1 MQKAY
6 KLIQINTNKFKIDII
21 YLIICNNYV
30 IIDIIYNFYILY
42 IKFAWRCFLVFNMEV
57 DRSKKLFT
65 VNASGFFTNQES
77 RDFITEYK
85 TKTREFDPK
94 EFTMIVN
101 GRGLKTST
109 QDVAEQLKDV
119 MKLYAKDPFKKKI
132 LVQQASTVGKMQT
145 QRLCRDIPGFDSM
158 LLVNTLEDALEKI

>member
-1 MQKAY
+1 M
-6 KLIQINTNKFKIDII
+6 
-21 YLIICNNYV
+21 
-30 IIDIIYNFYILY
+30 
-42 IKFAWRCFLVFNMEV
+42 FNMEV

-85 TKTREFDPK
+85 TKTKEFDPK

-158 LLVNTLEDALEKI
+158 ELVNTLEDALEKI

>member
-1 MQKAY
+1 
-6 KLIQINTNKFKIDII
+6 
-21 YLIICNNYV
+21 
-30 IIDIIYNFYILY
+30 
-42 IKFAWRCFLVFNMEV
+42 MEI

-65 VNASGFFTNQES
+65 INASGFFSKKES
-77 RDFITEYK
+77 EDFLTEYK
-85 TKTREFDPK
+85 SKTKQLNPK

-101 GRGLKTST
+101 GRDLKTST

-145 QRLCRDIPGFDSM
+145 QRLCKDIPGFDSM
-158 LLVNTLEDALEKI
+158 LLVNTLEDALKNI